1 MIEYTNV
8 SKSYGPLRVLRDVSC
23 AIPDGLITVIV
34 GPSGVG
40 KSVMMKMIVGLERPD
55 SGSVLVDGQDVSRL
69 DERGL
74 YLLRRKMGM
83 LFQDGAL
90 FDSMT
95 VGENVAFPLLQ
106 HTNKPAREISRIV
119 AEKLGLVGMPGTEG
133 NWISELSGGMRKR
146 VGLARAIALEP
157 EIVLFDEPTSGL
169 DPVMAEAIDRLI
181 MEMQEK
187 LRCTFVVISHDIP
200 GTFRIA
206 DRVGVL
212 HDTRLVAYGDKDT
225 IMNSADPLLTRFFSR
240 SIDPEYY
247 RKQPRRE

>member
-1 MIEYTNV
+1 MIEYV
-8 SKSYGPLRVLRDVSC
+8 DVYKSFGGLSVLEGISC
-23 AIPDGLITVIV
+23 MIRDGLITVFI

-55 SGSVLVDGQDVSRL
+55 SGSVLVGGRDVATMS
-69 DERGL
+69 EGEL
-74 YLLRRKMGM
+74 YRMRRRMGM

-106 HTNKPAREISRIV
+106 HTSKSREEIRRIV
-119 AEKLGLVGMPGTEG
+119 AEKLELVGMPGTEEK
-133 NWISELSGGMRKR
+133 WPSELSGGMRKR

-169 DPVMAEAIDRLI
+169 DPIMADAIDRLI
-181 MEMQEK
+181 LDMQARM
-187 LRCTFVVISHDIP
+187 RCTFVVISHDIP

-206 DRVGVL
+206 DQVGVL
-212 HDTRLVAYGDKDT
+212 YDARLVAYGGREEIRK
-225 IMNSADPLLTRFFSR
+225 SKDPLLVKFFSR
-240 SIDPEYY
+240 SLFFRPAGSGGP
-247 RKQPRRE
+247 KK